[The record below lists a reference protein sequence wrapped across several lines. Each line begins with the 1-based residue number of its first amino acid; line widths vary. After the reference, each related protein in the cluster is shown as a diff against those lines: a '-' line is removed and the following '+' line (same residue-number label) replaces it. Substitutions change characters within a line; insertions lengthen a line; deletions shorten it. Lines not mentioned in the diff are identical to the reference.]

1 MNAIIQGLNAYA
13 GLFSFLIVVIGAFF
27 TSKAMN
33 RHNISEE
40 TNKAQNDAIAA
51 MQGEIASLRRKVE
64 DLNKDKIRLE
74 QTIDTICAALK
85 IRGMVITI
93 QGELIHIED
102 KNGKTTTTRI
112 HNSESNGAI

>member
-1 MNAIIQGLNAYA
+1 MNAIIQGLNANV
-13 GLFSFLIVVIGAFF
+13 GLLSFFMSIFVVFLVSKSLAKSQVGDA
-27 TSKAMN
+27 TS
-33 RHNISEE
+33 
-40 TNKAQNDAIAA
+40 KAQNDAIQA
-51 MQGEIASLRRKVE
+51 MQEEIASLRRKVE
-64 DLNKDKIRLE
+64 DLTRDKIRLE

-112 HNSESNGAI
+112 HNGEGNGIV

>member
-1 MNAIIQGLNAYA
+1 MNAIIQSLNAYA

-27 TSKAMN
+27 ASRFMAKN
-33 RHNISEE
+33 NVSEA
-40 TNKAQNDAIAA
+40 TNQAQNDAILA
-51 MQGEIASLRRKVE
+51 MQEEIASLRRKVE
-64 DLNKDKIRLE
+64 DINKDKIRLE

-112 HNSESNGAI
+112 KYESNGA

>member
-1 MNAIIQGLNAYA
+1 MNAILQGLNANA

-27 TSKAMN
+27 ASKVMA
-33 RHNISEE
+33 RHNISEKTSE
-40 TNKAQNDAIAA
+40 AQNNAIVA
-51 MQGEIASLRRKVE
+51 MQEEIASLRRKVE
-64 DLNKDKIRLE
+64 DINKDKIRLE

-102 KNGKTTTTRI
+102 KSGKTTTTRI
-112 HNSESNGAI
+112 HSESNGAA